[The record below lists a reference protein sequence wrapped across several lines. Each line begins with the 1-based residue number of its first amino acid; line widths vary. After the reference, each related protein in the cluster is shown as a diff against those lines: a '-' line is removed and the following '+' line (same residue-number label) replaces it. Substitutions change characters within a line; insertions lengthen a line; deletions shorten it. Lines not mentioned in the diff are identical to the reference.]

1 MNVCK
6 GLNNSSTYGRAYQ
19 NGMVIRP
26 KISQKISPA
35 CLRSHARKRI
45 PTPFWEL
52 AKSWFYINILV
63 CWSVLHPSKQIIIL
77 LKHRKSRILSGRGQV
92 QSPMPTE
99 TAALTCRSRWTTM
112 GCSTTVN
119 LTVVN
124 RFGDSRRF
132 IPGPNAYTHTH
143 NSRAKLHIFTVAFLF
158 AFCFCSVTWEGL
170 GRVGEY

>member
-1 MNVCK
+1 
-6 GLNNSSTYGRAYQ
+6 
-19 NGMVIRP
+19 MVIRP
-26 KISQKISPA
+26 KISQKLSPA

-124 RFGDSRRF
+124 RFGDSRTAIHSRTKR
-132 IPGPNAYTHTH
+132 IHTQQQGK
-143 NSRAKLHIFTVAFLF
+143 ALHLHCCVSFCLLF
-158 AFCFCSVTWEGL
+158 FSVTWEGL